1 MRIQSEPGFVLH
13 VTPYR
18 DTSLLVDLFTCNHGR
33 VRCVAKGFRKP
44 GKKGSSR
51 ALFPYTEYLFNW
63 QGRGELKNL
72 NRADIAATPALLTQ
86 QALFV
91 GLYLNEILYRLL
103 QEQDAYEALYQLYRQ
118 LMIELAQKGV
128 DESALRRFELSLL
141 QQLGYGLVL
150 DSDAER
156 GVPLRSDAYYRYI
169 PEQGLQEIQ
178 GQRAEDLGGALM
190 GAELMA
196 IARDDFSRDETI
208 KTAKRLTR
216 GVIDFY
222 LNGRQL
228 HSREL
233 YRQFLQDGTT

>member
-1 MRIQSEPGFVLH
+1 MRIESEPGFVLH

-18 DTSLLVDLFTCNHGR
+18 DTSLLVDLFTCNYGR
-33 VRCVAKGFRKP
+33 IRCVAKGFRKP
-44 GKKGSSR
+44 GKKGNSR
-51 ALFPYTEYLFNW
+51 TLFPYTEYRFNW

-72 NRADIAATPALLTQ
+72 NRADIAATPVMLTQ
-86 QALFV
+86 QPLFV

-103 QEQDAYEALYQLYRQ
+103 QEQDAYEPLYHQYRQ
-118 LMIELAQKGV
+118 LMIELAAKGV

-150 DSDAER
+150 DVDVEKGAQLQSQ
-156 GVPLRSDAYYRYI
+156 SYYRYI
-169 PEQGLQEIQ
+169 PELGLREVDSHS
-178 GQRAEDLGGALM
+178 AEDLETSLKGAD
-190 GAELMA
+190 LMA
-196 IARDDFSRDETI
+196 IAGDDFSRAETV

-228 HSREL
+228 YSREL
-233 YRQFLQDGTT
+233 YRQFLQDGTA